1 MPINNFSDSDDFS
14 DIDDLSDNS
23 SINKNLSA
31 KNSLPPIKPKMA
43 WGEKNSST
51 KKSTDYQQI
60 RKDRA
65 SIPDAKTLYER
76 IENRTKALPDVF
88 DLEKFEKLKIK
99 QETFRND
106 ILRSRRKYNVSQKLE
121 LSDLET
127 SSESSESSKES
138 KKGFL
143 PKI

>member
-1 MPINNFSDSDDFS
+1 MPINHFSNSDDFS

-23 SINKNLSA
+23 SINKNPST
-31 KNSLPPIKPKMA
+31 KNTLPPLKPKMA

-51 KKSTDYQQI
+51 KSSYYQQI

-65 SIPDAKTLYER
+65 SIPDAKALHER
-76 IENRTKALPDVF
+76 IENKTKALPDVF
-88 DLEKFEKLKIK
+88 DLEKFEQLKIK
-99 QETFRND
+99 QETYRDD
-106 ILRSRRKYNVSQKLE
+106 ILKSRRKYNRIQKLE